1 MDSLDLAYRLG
12 VKLAL
17 ANANQLQAAVQESAG
32 GSSEEAEDNKD
43 FYEDSITRNMKEH
56 NRHASGNHYGDP
68 IELGMGVDSIFMN

>member
-17 ANANQLQAAVQESAG
+17 ANANQFQTAVQETLRTRGESLK
-32 GSSEEAEDNKD
+32 EDNED
-43 FYEDSITRNMKEH
+43 MEDSTTRNLTEH
-56 NRHASGNHYGDP
+56 NKHVAGNQFSDP

>member
-17 ANANQLQAAVQESAG
+17 SNANQFQAAVNETVRSTKV
-32 GSSEEAEDNKD
+32 SPVEDSEE
-43 FYEDSITRNMKEH
+43 YEDSTTRNLTEH
-56 NRHASGNHYGDP
+56 NKHVAGNQFSDP